1 MTKPVNP
8 KADSSI
14 IAVAKTEPEKELIRY
29 FKEVLARD
37 GLEMRTEIFKLIE
50 HDWITRH
57 PRPGNPQKQLVQ
69 FDGSKKARGLCEV
82 DGCSQ
87 EAEYICHS
95 AYPFGKDRRLCSH
108 HRVDE
113 ERRNN
118 VRKSV
123 KLKSK

>member
-1 MTKPVNP
+1 MTKQVNP
-8 KADSSI
+8 KANSSI

-50 HDWITRH
+50 HDWVRRH
-57 PRPGNPQKQLVQ
+57 PRPGNPQKQIIQ
-69 FDGSKKARGLCEV
+69 YDGSAKGGGLCEME
-82 DGCSQ
+82 GCPNM
-87 EAEYICHS
+87 AEYMCYS

-123 KLKSK
+123 KLKS